1 MRRLLAITALA
12 TTMLPVLAQAQ
23 VQADGGTSATPALN
37 AQSDGAPVKNV
48 LEGDHI
54 TIGAGG
60 VYGPS
65 YEGSDNYSFGAL
77 PLVQGEIHGFT
88 ITPRAGG
95 VAIDL
100 IPDSKA
106 ADRKIGFSLGPV
118 ATYSR
123 NRAHDIKDP
132 VVIAAG
138 KLKSAIDVG
147 VNAGVT
153 AYQVLDP
160 YDNLTLSADVK
171 WNVNSASKGMVV
183 TPSLSYLTPLSK
195 AMLVTL
201 GVSAKYIDGDYA
213 RYYYSVTPLQSVRSG
228 LPVYGAGHGWDNV
241 SGSLLVGY
249 DLSGDLRDGG
259 FALFGVANYSRLLG
273 DAKYTPYTSLR
284 GDANQFTVGA
294 GVAYTF

>member
-1 MRRLLAITALA
+1 MRRLLATAALA
-12 TTMLPVLAQAQ
+12 TAAAMSPIVAHAQSVDTPIADASSNNVLA
-23 VQADGGTSATPALN
+23 
-37 AQSDGAPVKNV
+37 
-48 LEGDHI
+48 GDHI
-54 TIGAGG
+54 TVGVGG

-65 YEGSDNYSFGAL
+65 YEGSDNYTFGAL
-77 PLVQGEIHGFT
+77 PLLQGEFHGIT
-88 ITPRAGG
+88 LTPRAGG
-95 VAIDL
+95 LALDL
-100 IPDSKA
+100 IPDGENPDK
-106 ADRKIGFSLGPV
+106 KVGFSLGPV

-132 VVIAAG
+132 VVLAAG

-171 WNVNSASKGMVV
+171 WNVNSASKGMTV

-195 AMLVTL
+195 AMLVTV

-213 RYYYSVTPLQSVRSG
+213 RYYYSVSPLQSTRSG
-228 LPVYGAGHGWDNV
+228 LPIYGAGHGWDNV
-241 SGSLLVGY
+241 GASLLLGY

-259 FALFGVANYSRLLG
+259 FALFGVANYSHLLG